1 MCAIT
6 AAASHVV
13 FRVKGRIF
21 VVPRGQTKLTLAEF
35 YATTDSNRSVAS
47 LDKTFVAPTAKRG
60 KPQVSLVCCLGLVP
74 ERSAIAA
81 PRSLSVE
88 VPTATGE
95 PDSDEE
101 DPLSPSANSSAVH
114 LLRSTRVHKQKTAIV
129 SDDGSSR
136 NAVGVKPPSSGV
148 SGREGVHVT
157 ASRSKVTQSKVAS
170 TVQVSRTPAKNFSL
184 PREPTVVVNK
194 RMDFLD
200 PSQLL
205 TGSGA
210 HVTGTSARTFGVR
223 SDNDLGSLTKEQST
237 TSIPGPTEGMRER
250 SGDVI
255 RSGISTSGSNGQH
268 VPIVQLE
275 GVLGI
280 FFFPCVAVIDAWQV
294 AENGYLPCES
304 QTAPRPL
311 QDLKWFDELPS
322 KTVSNLSSAS

>member
-1 MCAIT
+1 MSQVR
-6 AAASHVV
+6 AASVWCQNDLQS
-13 FRVKGRIF
+13 
-21 VVPRGQTKLTLAEF
+21 P
-35 YATTDSNRSVAS
+35 
-47 LDKTFVAPTAKRG
+47 P
-60 KPQVSLVCCLGLVP
+60 
-74 ERSAIAA
+74 
-81 PRSLSVE
+81 PRSLPVE

-101 DPLSPSANSSAVH
+101 DPLSPSANSSRSPAAEVDQV
-114 LLRSTRVHKQKTAIV
+114 LRESKVKSSPASLPRVHKQKTAIV
-129 SDDGSSR
+129 SDDVSSR

-194 RMDFLD
+194 RMDILD

-210 HVTGTSARTFGVR
+210 HVTGTSSRTFGVR
-223 SDNDLGSLTKEQST
+223 SDGDPGSLTKEQST
-237 TSIPGPTEGMRER
+237 TSIPGPTEGARER

-275 GVLGI
+275 GVLGVR
-280 FFFPCVAVIDAWQV
+280 FCFCFGFSVQNLVSRLFRHRSAYV
-294 AENGYLPCES
+294 ES
-304 QTAPRPL
+304 L
-311 QDLKWFDELPS
+311 
-322 KTVSNLSSAS
+322 